1 MKYFIGTRLIPEA
14 NYVQFI
20 VLACFLNLQYV
31 STGNFVLAT
40 SCFICWANTVVGS

>member
-1 MKYFIGTRLIPEA
+1 MIT

-20 VLACFLNLQYV
+20 VFAGFLNLKYV

-40 SCFICWANTVVGS
+40 SCFIRWAITAVVSEMWE